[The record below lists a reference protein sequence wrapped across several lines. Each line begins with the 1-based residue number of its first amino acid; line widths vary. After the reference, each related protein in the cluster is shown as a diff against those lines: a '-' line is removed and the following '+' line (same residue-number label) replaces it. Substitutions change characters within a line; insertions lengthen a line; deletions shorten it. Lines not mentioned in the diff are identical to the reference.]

1 MPKAQGASGAD
12 MDGPN
17 HLVEKPTLRERLGLT
32 TCFLCGRLRLLHSK
46 RQLDHCEGTPLNLEL
61 TPEGLV
67 ALREHY
73 QVLLCNQDDDTGK
86 AA

>member
-1 MPKAQGASGAD
+1 ME
-12 MDGPN
+12 PN
-17 HLVEKPTLRERLGLT
+17 HLVEKPTWRERAGLT
-32 TCFLCGRLRLLHSK
+32 TCFLCGRLRLLHTR

-61 TPEGLV
+61 TPEGLA

-73 QVLLCNQDDDTGK
+73 QTTLYDQTDDQ